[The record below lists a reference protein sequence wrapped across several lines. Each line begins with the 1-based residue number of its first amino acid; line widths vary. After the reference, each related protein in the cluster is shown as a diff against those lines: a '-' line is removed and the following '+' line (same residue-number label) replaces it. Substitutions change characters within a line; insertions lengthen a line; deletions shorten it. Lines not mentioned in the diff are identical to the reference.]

1 MHKMERTP
9 MIITIIGLVIEAIS
23 VIVLHATTILFF
35 NIEKI
40 PGLGSAAEADM
51 SPSEYSELM
60 EFMGFI
66 GYFIMVMAIIYTIFL
81 IVNLILFP
89 GLMKE
94 RYTEEKAKK
103 IYLYQAIWG
112 GINLLSNQITGILYL
127 ISGVQGYN
135 GRKDKVDV
143 REGI

>member
-9 MIITIIGLVIEAIS
+9 KIITTIGMVIEGIS
-23 VIVLHATTILFF
+23 VLVLIATTILFF
-35 NIEKI
+35 NIQKM
-40 PGLGSAAEADM
+40 PSLGNAADAGM
-51 SPSEYSELM
+51 SPSEYADLI
-60 EFMGFI
+60 EFLGYI
-66 GYFIMVMAIIYTIFL
+66 GYFILAMTILYTIAFF
-81 IVNLILFP
+81 VNLVLFP

-94 RYTEEKAKK
+94 KYTEEKARK

-112 GINLLSNQITGILYL
+112 GLNLMSNQITGILYL

-135 GRKDKVDV
+135 GRKDKVNV

>member
-9 MIITIIGLVIEAIS
+9 MIITIIGLVIEGIS
-23 VIVLHATTILFF
+23 VLVLHVITIFFF
-35 NIEKI
+35 NIKKI

-51 SPSEYSELM
+51 SPSEYSDLI
-60 EFMGFI
+60 EFMGYI
-66 GYFIMVMAIIYTIFL
+66 GYFIMVMAIIYTLIFV
-81 IVNLILFP
+81 VNIILFP

-112 GINLLSNQITGILYL
+112 GINLMSNQITGILYL